1 MVDTSRVNS
10 GQKPLGTN
18 QPFRSTSAD
27 ALVGAG
33 PGGNGQIRRVTG
45 RDGPAVGWNPIHITT
60 TNRFNSTAGN
70 NGFREF
76 VVAFSNTF
84 PRNYFA
90 LARGDWTITYAG
102 NRNGLGRWA
111 NTASGVAI
119 PGAVGGAAALTA
131 VNQTGDT
138 ANAQVRGLSFVN
150 EFKMI
155 YNP

>member
-1 MVDTSRVNS
+1 MVIFTQTQAAPKLIGRSATYSAGVAARAPARCHPAT
-10 GQKPLGTN
+10 PLPGRLLTVRR
-18 QPFRSTSAD
+18 PV
-27 ALVGAG
+27 ALV
-33 PGGNGQIRRVTG
+33 
-45 RDGPAVGWNPIHITT
+45 
-60 TNRFNSTAGN
+60 
-70 NGFREF
+70 
-76 VVAFSNTF
+76 
-84 PRNYFA
+84 PRQA
-90 LARGDWTITYAG
+90 PRGDWTITYAG